1 MPTLADLGF
10 ALIKMYFEDHDPPH
24 VHAVLA
30 DGTVRVEIETLRITR
45 VGGRMPS
52 PADRRA
58 ILEWIETRR
67 PTLIAAF
74 RAEQAWRHPDPI
86 A

>member
-1 MPTLADLGF
+1 
-10 ALIKMYFEDHDPPH
+10 
-24 VHAVLA
+24 
-30 DGTVRVEIETLRITR
+30 VRVEIETLRITR